1 MVVFGVVLA
10 LGALLADLVTSESS
24 AATLSVHASHG
35 SGAVVVAHSPNAIA
49 LALLGPPIVLA
60 GLSLMHLQSLRS
72 AKVLSLVAG
81 LTLLYADG
89 LVHWLA
95 VLEHLGEPLYAAFF
109 IVGGAVQV
117 GAVLLVRR
125 HERALWWLGVALT
138 VFFIE
143 LYVLVLVVPAPFS
156 VEPESLTSLGTLS
169 KGFEL
174 ALLASLGIFY
184 GPRMV
189 PTRLR
194 IAVVHGP
201 SLALLFLGALA
212 SLITIDLERYWY
224 WWPRL
229 VFLPDTVLVVSVSNT
244 VFVFT
249 LLLVT
254 GLVAFAT
261 LAYYLRTGL
270 LVGLTWSMAA
280 MITILHGLYAVYYA
294 GAALTFPLLLCI
306 VSGVLLPASI
316 LKYNAK
322 FLLAKLGLSINIVF
336 TFGRLRLTHYWKQ
349 TPTESPARHRKG
361 AV

>member
-10 LGALLADLVTSESS
+10 LGVLLADLVASESS
-24 AATLSVHASHG
+24 SAILSVHASHG
-35 SGAVVVAHSPNAIA
+35 SGAVVVAHSTIAIA

-125 HERALWWLGVALT
+125 RERALWWLGVAFT

-194 IAVVHGP
+194 KAVVHGP

-212 SLITIDLERYWY
+212 SLITIDVERYWY

-229 VFLPDTVLVVSVSNT
+229 VFLPDTAGDRPRR
-244 VFVFT
+244 FRYPR
-249 LLLVT
+249 LL
-254 GLVAFAT
+254 
-261 LAYYLRTGL
+261 
-270 LVGLTWSMAA
+270 SP
-280 MITILHGLYAVYYA
+280 H
-294 GAALTFPLLLCI
+294 GAAGRADLEHGGDDHNFARPLRCILCWCRIDFSSLTLHCERSSP
-306 VSGVLLPASI
+306 SSI
-316 LKYNAK
+316 HAQ
-322 FLLAKLGLSINIVF
+322 IQ
-336 TFGRLRLTHYWKQ
+336 R
-349 TPTESPARHRKG
+349 
-361 AV
+361 